1 MKRTL
6 ISAGLG
12 CAVVAAAFMAD
23 RSDPK
28 RLFDKNNLVAWC
40 IVPFDA
46 KKRGP
51 EERAKM
57 LADLGIR
64 KLAYDWRDKDIPTF
78 DQELDAL
85 NRHKIKLHAFWLTSG
100 PKPGKEKNVSAV
112 LDFLKRRK
120 AKTELWYMFI
130 PPKDFNS
137 LSQDAKVAMTSEAVR
152 FLASEAASFGGSVGL
167 YNHGGWFGEPANQIA
182 IVKKLGMKN
191 IGLVYNFHHGKAHAE
206 RFAEIFPAMMPY
218 LMAVNVNGMRKDGP
232 QILPVGK
239 GDLERDMLRV
249 VIESGYRG
257 PIGILGHRE
266 DEDAEVALRQN
277 LEGLEILKKS
287 LAGAKVSRL

>member
-1 MKRTL
+1 MTSLMNRTL
-6 ISAGLG
+6 LSFAFACALWGAATSAAKL
-12 CAVVAAAFMAD
+12 
-23 RSDPK
+23 
-28 RLFDKNNLVAWC
+28 LDKDNLVAWC

-85 NRHKIKLHAFWLTSG
+85 NRHKIKLHAFWLTSE

-152 FLASEAASFGGSVGL
+152 FLASEAASF
-167 YNHGGWFGEPANQIA
+167 
-182 IVKKLGMKN
+182 
-191 IGLVYNFHHGKAHAE
+191 
-206 RFAEIFPAMMPY
+206 
-218 LMAVNVNGMRKDGP
+218 
-232 QILPVGK
+232 
-239 GDLERDMLRV
+239 
-249 VIESGYRG
+249 
-257 PIGILGHRE
+257 
-266 DEDAEVALRQN
+266 
-277 LEGLEILKKS
+277 
-287 LAGAKVSRL
+287 